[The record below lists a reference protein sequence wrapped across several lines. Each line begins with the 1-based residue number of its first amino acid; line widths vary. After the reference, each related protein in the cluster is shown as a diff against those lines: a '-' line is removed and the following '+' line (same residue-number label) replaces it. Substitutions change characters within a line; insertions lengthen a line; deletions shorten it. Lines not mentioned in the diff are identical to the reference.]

1 MKNVAIYARVST
13 ADQSAESQITSL
25 RDFANRRG
33 YTVYREYVDHVTGAV
48 SKRKQGKGTE
58 YQSLMHDAKQK
69 RFDVVLVWKFD
80 RFARS
85 LKALIEGLQL
95 FQALKINFISVT
107 QDIDTTTPMGVFF
120 FQIVGAFA
128 ELEREMIVERV
139 KSGLDNA
146 RSKGVK
152 LGRPRA
158 HPPAVE
164 RVVLER
170 FQSGESY
177 GQIGKA
183 IGMSRNS
190 AYAIVQRHVLA
201 SSESPSAAGSES
213 VRPGGG
219 L

>member
-1 MKNVAIYARVST
+1 MKTVAIYARVST
-13 ADQSAESQITSL
+13 SDQSAESQITAL
-25 RDFANRRG
+25 RDYAARRDF
-33 YTVYREYVDHVTGAV
+33 TIYREYVDHVTGVV
-48 SKRKQGKGTE
+48 SKRKQGKETE
-58 YQSLMHDAKQK
+58 YQALMLDAKQK

-164 RVVLER
+164 QLVLTR
-170 FQSGESY
+170 FRSGQTY

-201 SSESPSAAGSES
+201 SSQVAALTNGGSI
-213 VRPGGG
+213 RPREG

>member
-1 MKNVAIYARVST
+1 MSDGVAIYARVST
-13 ADQSAESQITSL
+13 SDQSAESQITAL

-33 YTVYREYVDHVTGAV
+33 YTVYREYVDHVTGVV

-58 YQSLMHDAKQK
+58 YQALMHDAKQK

-128 ELEREMIVERV
+128 ELEREMIV
-139 KSGLDNA
+139 
-146 RSKGVK
+146 
-152 LGRPRA
+152 
-158 HPPAVE
+158 
-164 RVVLER
+164 
-170 FQSGESY
+170 
-177 GQIGKA
+177 
-183 IGMSRNS
+183 
-190 AYAIVQRHVLA
+190 
-201 SSESPSAAGSES
+201 
-213 VRPGGG
+213 
-219 L
+219 